1 MQNARLD
8 ESQAE
13 VKISGRN
20 INLRYADETTVMAE
34 SEEGLK
40 SLLRVK
46 GESEK
51 ADLKL
56 NIHNTKIMASTPI
69 TSWQIEEGKVEAVI
83 DFIFLDS
90 KIIEDGDCSC
100 DIKRCLL
107 LGRKSITN
115 LDSILKSKDITLPS
129 KDHIV
134 KAIVF
139 PVVM

>member
-20 INLRYADETTVMAE
+20 INLRYADDTTVMAE

-115 LDSILKSKDITLPS
+115 LDSILKSKDITLLT
-129 KDHIV
+129 
-134 KAIVF
+134 
-139 PVVM
+139 

>member
-20 INLRYADETTVMAE
+20 INLRYADDTTVMAE

-40 SLLRVK
+40 SLLMRVK

-115 LDSILKSKDITLPS
+115 LDSILKSKDITLLT
-129 KDHIV
+129 
-134 KAIVF
+134 
-139 PVVM
+139 

>member
-115 LDSILKSKDITLPS
+115 LDSILKSKDITLLT
-129 KDHIV
+129 
-134 KAIVF
+134 
-139 PVVM
+139 